1 MERLSIEH
9 MLLSLFVPS
18 KYVVNNNNFL
28 FAGGK
33 AADRLEC
40 GSAYVELLQ
49 AVLPEADLD

>member
-40 GSAYVELLQ
+40 GSAHVELLQ